1 MPSMIPIPAGTPQAN
16 CRSCGQSIYF
26 APFPTTGRPH
36 PVSVA
41 HEDAQEP
48 TPFADGVGI
57 SHFEDCPTADQHR
70 TGGER
75 RVRTQEELEERA
87 QRHTL
92 DLRTAKQ
99 LPLMGATTSW
109 DGYGTRPLGGCPDKV
124 LRAARR
130 FFTAKLRERPN
141 PRMASQLAAIA
152 LILTE
157 RESNSPQQ
165 ALAL

>member
-1 MPSMIPIPAGTPQAN
+1 MPSMIPIPARTPQTH

-48 TPFADGVGI
+48 APFADGVGI

-70 TGGER
+70 SGG
-75 RVRTQEELEERA
+75 RA
-87 QRHTL
+87 SADSTTIARAEL

-130 FFTAKLRERPN
+130 FFTEKLRERPN
-141 PRMASQLAAIA
+141 PRMASQLAAIV
-152 LILTE
+152 LILAE

-165 ALAL
+165 ALSL